1 MNFWWDFLSCFVAS
15 ANERILCLSCN
26 VKRLKTTAK
35 LSKKSIILIEFDR
48 VPREVRAYTVAVSR
62 RSTWIRWL
70 YIAKYYPV
78 NAIWLLKWNQ
88 GRINKT
94 PFTHLI
100 LSCIIVYCDVL
111 FNIVKSTKF
120 SSLIVSLWILN
131 IWIRIYVFEH
141 LSIGV
146 PL

>member
-1 MNFWWDFLSCFVAS
+1 MFLVRFS
-15 ANERILCLSCN
+15 ILFGSECQWTYIVFILQCQTPQN
-26 VKRLKTTAK
+26 NCQ

-48 VPREVRAYTVAVSR
+48 VLREVRAYTVAVSYR

-70 YIAKYYPV
+70 YIAKCYTV
-78 NAIWLLKWNQ
+78 NAILLLKWNQ

-131 IWIRIYVFEH
+131 IWIRIYVFEP